1 MREEKKTIDGLTPL
15 LHCKEACMQAKTLK
29 SLIADHG
36 VSFDAA
42 TIMNALVKTGHAEVF
57 QYPSTTGSGVMKSF
71 KRLTAQAEHLGIN
84 KASMGHPFKTEP
96 KFYAGTFV
104 ELLNVVVR
112 QLHEETTA
120 LAAAPTGL
128 EAI

>member
-1 MREEKKTIDGLTPL
+1 
-15 LHCKEACMQAKTLK
+15 MQAKTLK

-42 TIMNALVKTGHAEVF
+42 TIMNTLVKTGHAEVF

-71 KRLTAQAEHLGIN
+71 KRLTDKAEHIGIN

-96 KFYAGTFV
+96 KFYAETFAD
-104 ELLNVVVR
+104 LLNVVVR
-112 QLHEETTA
+112 QLHEETVA
-120 LAAAPTGL
+120 LVAARAEL
-128 EAI
+128 KAV

>member
-1 MREEKKTIDGLTPL
+1 
-15 LHCKEACMQAKTLK
+15 MQAKPLK

-57 QYPSTTGSGVMKSF
+57 QYASTTGNGVMKSF
-71 KRLTAQAEHLGIN
+71 KRLTDQAEHLGVN

-96 KFYAGTFV
+96 KFFAETFAD
-104 ELLNVVVR
+104 LLDVVVR
-112 QLHEETTA
+112 QLQDETAALTA
-120 LAAAPTGL
+120 ARVGSVAV
-128 EAI
+128 

>member
-1 MREEKKTIDGLTPL
+1 
-15 LHCKEACMQAKTLK
+15 MQAKTLK

-71 KRLTAQAEHLGIN
+71 KRLTDQAEHLGVN

-96 KFYAGTFV
+96 KFYAETFAD
-104 ELLNVVVR
+104 LLNVVVC
-112 QLHEETTA
+112 QLHEETAA
-120 LAAAPTGL
+120 LAAARAGL
-128 EAI
+128 EAV

>member
-1 MREEKKTIDGLTPL
+1 MAYRHHYSARTL
-15 LHCKEACMQAKTLK
+15 CMQAKTLK
-29 SLIADHG
+29 SLIAEHN

-71 KRLTAQAEHLGIN
+71 KRLTDQAAHLGVN

-96 KFYAGTFV
+96 KFYAESFT
-104 ELLNVVVR
+104 ELLELVITQLQDETSSLKAMHAALQVV
-112 QLHEETTA
+112 
-120 LAAAPTGL
+120 
-128 EAI
+128 